1 MEKEGFVRGMGI
13 FDEYELPVE
22 KIVTDRHKQLSKW
35 IRENMPEVQH
45 RFYVWHVAKSKQI
58 IINFSL

>member
-22 KIVTDRHKQLSKW
+22 KIVTDQQTAVKVDMRKYARS
-35 IRENMPEVQH
+35 
-45 RFYVWHVAKSKQI
+45 ATQI
-58 IINFSL
+58 

>member
-1 MEKEGFVRGMGI
+1 MEKEEFVRGMGN

-22 KIVTDRHKQLSKW
+22 KIVTDRHKQLSKR

-45 RFYVWHVAKSKQI
+45 RCDVWHVAKSKQI